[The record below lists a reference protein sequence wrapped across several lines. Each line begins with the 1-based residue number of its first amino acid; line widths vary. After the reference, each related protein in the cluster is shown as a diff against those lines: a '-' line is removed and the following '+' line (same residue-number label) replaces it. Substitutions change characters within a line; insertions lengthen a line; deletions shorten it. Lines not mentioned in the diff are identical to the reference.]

1 MIAGRSPWG
10 ESPRGALRLAVAAS
24 SAMAFVGLAVAMIEH
39 RAADVVRQT
48 VPLAPMARSPGFVVG
63 LSVAGLALVAAF
75 AHGRWATVA
84 GLGAY
89 GLLAWMNGLLGAL
102 GGGGAERFH
111 VPAAV
116 LLAWCVGLLLGR
128 LANRGADVA
137 FREAVA
143 DAAAAGALFAP
154 YFVSGVSKFAHGGV
168 DWGRGDALRTFLLAS
183 ARFEPGTLR
192 AAALD
197 YLVDSPSL
205 ADALAKGVLFA
216 QLAALVA
223 PLFAPARAV
232 TGLLLAG
239 FHAGLWLLTRRAY
252 PEALVLLLAL
262 SVPWP
267 RLVPRLRSPSPGAD
281 EPPGVSWRA
290 VGAGLAAAFVAAGLV
305 ARGPEATS
313 QYSAG
318 RPPRRDAAA
327 QKAPVTVD
335 EGTWTIR
342 TSFDTEEGTS
352 CREFAAGETRLW
364 LLFPATPDMPME
376 RCGPASLGP
385 RDGDLAGKPFRY
397 RADDAAA
404 ARLGEVLPLLPV
416 ESDQP
421 SEGEAPEPPQ

>member
-1 MIAGRSPWG
+1 MIAGSSPWG
-10 ESPRGALRLAVAAS
+10 ESERSALRLAVAAS
-24 SAMAFVGLAVAMIEH
+24 SAIAFVGLAVAMIEH
-39 RAADVVRQT
+39 RAADVVQQT

-63 LSVAGLALVAAF
+63 LAVAGVALVAAF

-102 GGGGAERFH
+102 GGGGSERFH

-116 LLAWCVGLLLGR
+116 LLAWCVGLVLGR
-128 LANRGADVA
+128 LANRGADLA

-143 DAAAAGALFAP
+143 DAAAAGALFAS

-168 DWGRGDALRTFLLAS
+168 DWARGDSLRTFLLAS

-192 AAALD
+192 GAALD

-205 ADALAKGVLFA
+205 SDTVAKAVLFA
-216 QLAALVA
+216 QLGALVA
-223 PLFAPARAV
+223 PLFAPARVVA
-232 TGLLLAG
+232 GLLLAG
-239 FHAGLWLLTRRAY
+239 FHVGLWLFTRRAY
-252 PEALVLLLAL
+252 PEALVLLLAF

-267 RLVPRLRSPSPGAD
+267 RLVPRLRNRSPRTE
-281 EPPGVSWRA
+281 EPSVSWRA
-290 VGAGLAAAFVAAGLV
+290 VGAGLAAALVAAALL
-305 ARGPEATS
+305 ARAPEAPS
-313 QYSAG
+313 QYSSG

-352 CREFAAGETRLW
+352 CREFASGETRLW
-364 LLFPATPDMPME
+364 LLFPATPDMPMD

-397 RADDAAA
+397 RADEAAA
-404 ARLGEVLPLLPV
+404 ARLGEILPLLPV